1 MINGNVKIVLTR
13 GQAERLMNLLAIQ
26 SESSIAKQFNSIKE
40 SYNDAVNFK
49 RDYPNATIDG
59 MVDITGRLFSKL
71 SDYLNPESI
80 TIDLAK

>member
-13 GQAERLMNLLAIQ
+13 GQAERLMNFLAIQ

-40 SYNDAVNFK
+40 SYNDAVNFE
-49 RDYPNATIDG
+49 RDYPNAMIDG

-71 SDYLNPESI
+71 NDYLNPESI
-80 TIDLAK
+80 MIDLTK